1 CAGIDPATGLVLRAP
16 PHFSRPQSRFRVLL
30 LGRGLLSWMAPPDHD
45 EVIRLRW
52 TPAPPPVPLFEG
64 APLAWLRP
72 DPHHLELAGRGA
84 GSACWSLVH
93 FGEDG
98 RPVLRMT
105 SVSRNE
111 AYQAVTLVRPNLLA
125 AVGPDRIDWLR
136 GSSGRFATYRR
147 SPAVVG
153 HSEAVAC
160 FPSAETREILVV
172 RRDGIL
178 VRVP

>member
-1 CAGIDPATGLVLRAP
+1 
-16 PHFSRPQSRFRVLL
+16 
-30 LGRGLLSWMAPPDHD
+30 
-45 EVIRLRW
+45 
-52 TPAPPPVPLFEG
+52 
-64 APLAWLRP
+64 
-72 DPHHLELAGRGA
+72 
-84 GSACWSLVH
+84 
-93 FGEDG
+93 
-98 RPVLRMT
+98 MT

-160 FPSAETREILVV
+160 FPSAETRELLVV

-178 VRVP
+178 VRVPVPN